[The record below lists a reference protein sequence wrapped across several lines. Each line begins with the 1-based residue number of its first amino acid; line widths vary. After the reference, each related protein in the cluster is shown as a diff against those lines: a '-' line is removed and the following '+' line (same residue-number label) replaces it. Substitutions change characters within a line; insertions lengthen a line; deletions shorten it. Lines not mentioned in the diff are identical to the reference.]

1 MTIEITR
8 EVAAKVLSV
17 VDAGLVKGVGV
28 AIPGQMCVEAAVCYA
43 FGLPHG
49 DAPQCVSP
57 ALRTFKIKLNDAN
70 WSSEKA
76 RANGLRRLAL
86 VQLGSAGHLDEKE
99 FARRIVDLAIRKA
112 VPSALRIA
120 ASVHKD
126 PTHQAALMAAAERCE
141 KEGTRQAAN
150 DAKKNASAASAA
162 YAAATASAADAYA
175 DAYAYAASAYAA
187 SAAASAASAASTS
200 AAASAAASVYD
211 QELVFFAEQV
221 VQILVKMRVPGVQW
235 LTLAPL

>member
-43 FGLPHG
+43 LGLPHG

-57 ALRTFKIKLNDAN
+57 ALRSFKIKLNDAN

-150 DAKKNASAASAA
+150 DAKKNAATAAAAAYAYAAA
-162 YAAATASAADAYA
+162 YAAADAYAAAAAYAAYAYA
-175 DAYAYAASAYAA
+175 DAYAAKKERANARDKALNGYAE
-187 SAAASAASAASTS
+187 
-200 AAASAAASVYD
+200 D
-211 QELVFFAEQV
+211 V
-221 VQILVKMRVPGVQW
+221 VQILIDMKVPGVQW
-235 LTLAPL
+235 LELAEA